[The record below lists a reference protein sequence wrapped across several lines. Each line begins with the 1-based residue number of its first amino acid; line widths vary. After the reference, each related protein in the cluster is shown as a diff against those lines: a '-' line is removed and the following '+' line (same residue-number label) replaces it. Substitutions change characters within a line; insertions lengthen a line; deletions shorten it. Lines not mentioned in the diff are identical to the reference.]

1 MWICGSEVHQ
11 EMLYQSWS
19 WVDCCD
25 VLLMFF
31 FFLFD
36 FDCIHIYT
44 LGDITATVVM
54 KMAGFYFDFQRHSKT
69 QSIDKSRIGGMITRY
84 AVFWNFVICKSTWK
98 IQISCWFTH
107 KLSGSLIWG
116 INEIF
121 PDQEFS
127 GVDQEENNWPLAKT
141 GGFLIIHYP
150 VINALYIVY
159 SQLLF
164 ACEAWPLFILSWLF
178 VTISVFCIISYQ
190 CRPRKCV
197 PSTYSD
203 VWLHYHLV

>member
-31 FFLFD
+31 FLFD

-44 LGDITATVVM
+44 WWYYCHCSNGDGRFLFWFPNAFRDTINR
-54 KMAGFYFDFQRHSKT
+54 Q
-69 QSIDKSRIGGMITRY
+69 SRIGGMITRY
-84 AVFWNFVICKSTWK
+84 AVFWNFIICKSTRK

-141 GGFLIIHYP
+141 GGFLIIHCP

-164 ACEAWPLFILSWLF
+164 ACEAWPLFIISWLF
-178 VTISVFCIISYQ
+178 VTISVFCIISNQ

>member
-1 MWICGSEVHQ
+1 ME
-11 EMLYQSWS
+11 
-19 WVDCCD
+19 
-25 VLLMFF
+25 
-31 FFLFD
+31 
-36 FDCIHIYT
+36 
-44 LGDITATVVM
+44 
-54 KMAGFYFDFQRHSKT
+54 MAGFYFDFQMHSET

-84 AVFWNFVICKSTWK
+84 AVFWNFIICKSTRK

-107 KLSGSLIWG
+107 KLSGSLIRG

-141 GGFLIIHYP
+141 GGFLIIHCP

-164 ACEAWPLFILSWLF
+164 ACEAWPLFIISWLLF
-178 VTISVFCIISYQ
+178 LYFASSLISVGPFCAANVFQVRTVMSDSIII
-190 CRPRKCV
+190 
-197 PSTYSD
+197 
-203 VWLHYHLV
+203 

>member
-31 FFLFD
+31 FLFD

-54 KMAGFYFDFQRHSKT
+54 EMAGFYFDFQMHSET

-84 AVFWNFVICKSTWK
+84 AVFWNFVICKSTRK

-107 KLSGSLIWG
+107 KLSGSLIRG

-141 GGFLIIHYP
+141 GGFLIIHCP

-164 ACEAWPLFILSWLF
+164 ACEAWPLFIISWLLF
-178 VTISVFCIISYQ
+178 LYFASSLISVGPFCAANVFQVRTVMSDSIII
-190 CRPRKCV
+190 
-197 PSTYSD
+197 
-203 VWLHYHLV
+203 